1 MLTFDKLIIPLAS
14 SMVGLIPVLI
24 NLTVNWLDKKSHRAQ
39 RDAEINYANQRA
51 MFLMNW
57 FNLQKETAQP
67 DHMQRVREVMSDE
80 LRDMFEEYA
89 HAVLEVEQESRK
101 RQELMQRVRS
111 MNLFK
116 RLFLLYT
123 PYNVRGWLYHT
134 LFYMCAMPLFAFIA
148 FVVYTY
154 TQNQSWFTGI
164 PQEYLIGGAGV
175 AVLAIIFHGLG
186 RAAARDME
194 DRMATLER
202 KTVPLGR
209 SASQA

>member
-24 NLTVNWLDKKSHRAQ
+24 NLTVNWLDKKSHKAQ
-39 RDAEINYANQRA
+39 RDAELSYVNQRVN
-51 MFLMNW
+51 FLTSW
-57 FNLQKETAQP
+57 FNLQKEIGEAEQ
-67 DHMQRVREVMSDE
+67 MKRVREMVSDE
-80 LRDMFEEYA
+80 LRDMYEEFA
-89 HAVLEVEQESRK
+89 HAILEVEKESRK
-101 RQELMQRVRS
+101 RQELMQRVKN
-111 MNLFK
+111 MNFIK

-134 LFYMCAMPLFAFIA
+134 LFYMCTMPLFAFIA

-154 TQNQSWFTGI
+154 TQTQTWFLGI